1 MEDNKLEFKGWREN
15 RITEQTPIGVVF
27 QFLNILNER
36 LIMIED
42 AIKAN
47 VDGKDMTLT
56 EYWIEV
62 QKQEYQK
69 MMEELQKAK
78 EEEAQKANEA
88 N

>member
-15 RITEQTPIGVVF
+15 RITEQTPIGAVF

-42 AIKAN
+42 AIKVN

-69 MMEELQKAK
+69 MMEEFQKAK

>member
-42 AIKAN
+42 AIKVN

-69 MMEELQKAK
+69 MMEEFQKAK